1 MNKYERGI
9 IFFALS
15 MLVSATTP
23 TIWGGIMAVTLIGY
37 GIWTHFHV

>member
-15 MLVSATTP
+15 VLVSATTSG
-23 TIWGGIMAVTLIGY
+23 ILGSIMAIILIVY
-37 GIWTHFHV
+37 GIWTHFR

>member
-15 MLVSATTP
+15 VLVSATTSG
-23 TIWGGIMAVTLIGY
+23 IGGGIMAIILFIY
-37 GIWTHFHV
+37 GIWTHFR